1 MSKLEE
7 LIQKLCPNGVEYK
20 AMDELGYFYGGLSGK
35 SRDDFVDGNAK
46 FITYKNIYSNLALN
60 LAIDDKVKID
70 ENENQNTIQYG
81 DVLFT
86 GSSETPDECG
96 FSSVLTTQTEEKLY
110 LNSFCFGYRFF
121 DKSTFLPDFS
131 KYFFRSQKLRT
142 AIGKTAS
149 GVTRFNVSKKKMG
162 KIKIPVP
169 PIEVQEEIVR
179 ILDKFTELSA
189 ELTAE
194 LSSRKKQYEF
204 YRDELL
210 NFSDRK
216 DIKFLPVSELFEFK
230 NGLNKG
236 KEFFGKGIPIVNF
249 TDVFKN
255 RWLTKEMLKGRV
267 TLSPAEIERYS
278 AKKGDVFFTRTSETQ
293 EEIGMTSVLLEDIE
307 NCVFSG
313 FVLRARPKTKLLLPK
328 FCSYY
333 FSAAHIRMQIIKNST
348 FTTRALTSGPKLSK
362 ILVPILSFEEQL
374 RLTTILDN
382 FHSLV
387 TDISEGLPAEIEARQ
402 KQYEY
407 YRDKLLTFKEKT
419 ICG

>member
-1 MSKLEE
+1 MAMTKLEE
-7 LIQKLCPNGVEYK
+7 LIKEFCPSGVKYINLGEVTDIHKGIQFNKKEMAKEGSYPVINGGIEPSGYVEVYNERENTITISQGG
-20 AMDELGYFYGGLSGK
+20 ASAGYVNWLQT
-35 SRDDFVDGNAK
+35 K
-46 FITYKNIYSNLALN
+46 FWAGAHCY
-60 LAIDDKVKID
+60 VVRPID
-70 ENENQNTIQYG
+70 EKVLDNRYLFHFVKSKEKEFMQSQYG
-81 DVLFT
+81 AGIPALGKNT
-86 GSSETPDECG
+86 
-96 FSSVLTTQTEEKLY
+96 LQATQIP
-110 LNSFCFGYRFF
+110 
-121 DKSTFLPDFS
+121 LPP
-131 KYFFRSQKLRT
+131 L
-142 AIGKTAS
+142 A
-149 GVTRFNVSKKKMG
+149 
-162 KIKIPVP
+162 
-169 PIEVQEEIVR
+169 VQREIVR
-179 ILDKFTELSA
+179 ILDKFTLYSQELAA
-189 ELTAE
+189 ELAA
-194 LSSRKKQYEF
+194 RKKQYEF

-255 RWLTKEMLKGRV
+255 RWLTKEILKGCV

-333 FSAAHIRMQIIKNST
+333 FSAAHIRKQIIQNST

-374 RLTTILDN
+374 RITTILDN

-407 YRDKLLTFKEKT
+407 YKNKLLRF
-419 ICG
+419 